1 VNFTLIL
8 DVVLIAF
15 LAVTIGYAVVLNRK
29 LTQLRRTKTEL
40 ERLSA
45 TFTQATHKAED
56 SIGRVMTGSEALQE
70 RVNKAQGLRDDLAFL
85 IDRANAAADRLEDSV
100 RAARPKAAPG
110 GPPPPPAPTPS
121 PRASDFADDIEPRS
135 DAERELLKAIRSAG

>member
-1 VNFTLIL
+1 MNFTLIL

-29 LTQLRRTKTEL
+29 LTALRRNKTEL
-40 ERLSA
+40 LQLAA
-45 TFTQATHKAED
+45 TFTQATLKAED

-85 IDRANAAADRLEDSV
+85 IDRANSAADRLEDAIRS
-100 RAARPKAAPG
+100 ARSKAPPG
-110 GPPPPPAPTPS
+110 PTPP
-121 PRASDFADDIEPRS
+121 PRASDFEDSIEPRS
-135 DAERELLKAIRSAG
+135 EADRELLKAIRSAG

>member
-29 LTQLRRTKTEL
+29 LTALRRNKTEL
-40 ERLSA
+40 ERLAA
-45 TFTQATHKAED
+45 TFAQATLKAED
-56 SIGRVMTGSEALQE
+56 SIGRVKTGAETLHE

-85 IDRANAAADRLEDSV
+85 IDRANSTADRLEGAIRS
-100 RAARPKAAPG
+100 ARPKTPFGPAPAAAPG
-110 GPPPPPAPTPS
+110 
-121 PRASDFADDIEPRS
+121 ASEFEDGIEPRS
-135 DAERELLKAIRSAG
+135 EAERELLKAIRSAG

>member
-1 VNFTLIL
+1 MDYKLIL

-29 LTQLRRTKTEL
+29 LTALRRTKAEL
-40 ERLSA
+40 ERLAA
-45 TFTQATHKAED
+45 TFAQATHKAED

-85 IDRANAAADRLEDSV
+85 IDRANSAADRLEDSI
-100 RAARPKAAPG
+100 RSARPKTSTGPTAA
-110 GPPPPPAPTPS
+110 A
-121 PRASDFADDIEPRS
+121 PRASEFEDGIEPRS